1 MHGLCKSTMWAYMVF
16 VTSCIF
22 QAANDHTLIANLYK
36 VYNVTS
42 IDFADQGSVSF
53 LILAPFSGT
62 KRSFTWTC
70 IEGKRS
76 RGRQRKIWMDNVSE
90 DLNEKKHRLDQDW

>member
-53 LILAPFSGT
+53 LILAPFRGT

-70 IEGKRS
+70 RWKEK
-76 RGRQRKIWMDNVSE
+76 QREAK
-90 DLNEKKHRLDQDW
+90 